1 MWFWN
6 PVDNNEALPGIHDLN
21 GCVDIE
27 DDNHPFKTQQTPE
40 GKVWAS
46 DDQGLPQ
53 LIDIPAPT
61 QEELIAE
68 ADAEKTSRIA
78 EANNVTQMWQTQL
91 MLGIIT
97 PEDKASL
104 TEWMQ
109 YVQVVQEID
118 TSTAPDINWPD
129 KPE

>member
-1 MWFWN
+1 MWYWN

-21 GCVDIE
+21 GCVAIE
-27 DDNHPFKTQQTPE
+27 DDNHPFKTQQTPV

-53 LIDIPAPT
+53 LIDIPEPT

-68 ADAEKTSRIA
+68 ADAEKASRIA
-78 EANNVTQMWQTQL
+78 EANNVTLMWQTQL

-97 PEDKASL
+97 PEDKEKL

-118 TSTAPDINWPD
+118 TSKAPDITWPD